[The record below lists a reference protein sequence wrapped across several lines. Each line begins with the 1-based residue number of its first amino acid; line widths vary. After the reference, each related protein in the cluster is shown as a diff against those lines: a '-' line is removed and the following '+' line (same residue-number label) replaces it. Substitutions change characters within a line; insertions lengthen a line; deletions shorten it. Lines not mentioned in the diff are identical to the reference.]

1 MVHNVN
7 IPTESLVNSVS
18 FTLAVE
24 VDLSSTGLE
33 VGPWWC
39 SELSTHSYDWMRW
52 GNELPGP
59 VPGPWKSISISL
71 FPYWPQLTC
80 HISLNTAQGLA
91 CRDCSECLPP
101 CQAGFP
107 RALLES
113 MTKLWDMKTFVPLHS
128 MQSSHMPTPKRKH
141 SLAWLGDSWVSND
154 VICFHKNY
162 QRLLS

>member
-7 IPTESLVNSVS
+7 IPTEPLVNSVS
-18 FTLAVE
+18 LTLAVE
-24 VDLSSTGLE
+24 VDSSSTGLE
-33 VGPWWC
+33 VDPWWC

-52 GNELPGP
+52 GNWT
-59 VPGPWKSISISL
+59 PWPSTWSMKVNQYKSISL
-71 FPYWPQLTC
+71 LTSADLP
-80 HISLNTAQGLA
+80 HLPEQGLA